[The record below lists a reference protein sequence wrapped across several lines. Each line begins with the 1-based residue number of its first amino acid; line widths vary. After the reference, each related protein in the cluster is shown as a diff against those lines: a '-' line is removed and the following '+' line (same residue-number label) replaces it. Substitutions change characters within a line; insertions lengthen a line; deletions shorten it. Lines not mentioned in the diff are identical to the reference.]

1 LDPNLTPIDLNPERE
16 PLRSLNAA
24 FDSAP
29 ARTARS
35 RGRSVTEKRVEVIIG
50 MDGVLSSPIPA
61 PVRIEPLEGPLDRHT
76 AALTALIERLSHQ
89 VPTVA
94 NNSKVH
100 LLKLATGAESVA
112 LLEYTAGWFTQVD
125 ATPRFD
131 LADVQHLLGSRS
143 ELRFPADPLWFGHIT
158 RSAEHELF
166 CMPISRAE
174 NKTLLLAFV
183 NPPADLIA
191 IGEPLAKVLETV
203 WHTDVP
209 ASPQE
214 AEIHML
220 SAMRQ
225 TFGRLPHALYERC
238 LDLYRE
244 VLESFVIVFQP
255 VIKISPEW
263 ERVGVHSYEA
273 LARRSTEDTR
283 APVAMLK
290 IAHAWGDRFVVVRD
304 QIIVRKALTS
314 YAQAHA
320 TGPWAGD
327 FPKPVSVNVSVRS
340 LLSGLYLDTVR
351 EAIADADLDPANV
364 TLEISEQ
371 DPIEARPGERWPGE
385 PHAYF
390 HQQLVEVAR
399 DIGVS
404 FAVDDFGAGYATVSR
419 MAELP
424 LTQIKVDRTMLHHP
438 QAAAELALVMQ
449 VARDPV
455 ERGATHIGRVVI
467 VEGVDDE
474 SPLTLKEIFDQ
485 KIRHVQGYIT
495 RTPASQRLGTLSDE
509 VRRDI
514 AARVRGDDGEQPSKL
529 DTLRR
534 GA

>member
-1 LDPNLTPIDLNPERE
+1 
-16 PLRSLNAA
+16 
-24 FDSAP
+24 
-29 ARTARS
+29 
-35 RGRSVTEKRVEVIIG
+35 VTDKRFEVIIG
-50 MDGVLSSPIPA
+50 MDGTDAAVPMPA
-61 PVRIEPLEGPLDRHT
+61 PVRIVPLEGPLDRHT
-76 AALTALIERLSHQ
+76 LALTALIERLSHQ
-89 VPTVA
+89 VPAVA
-94 NNSKVH
+94 NTSKVH
-100 LLKLATGAESVA
+100 RLKLATGAESVA

-131 LADVQHLLGSRS
+131 LGDVQHLLGSRS
-143 ELRFPADPLWFGHIT
+143 ELRFPTDPLWFGHVT
-158 RSAEHELF
+158 QAGGHELF
-166 CMPISRAE
+166 CMPISRPE
-174 NKTLLLAFV
+174 DKTLLLAFV

-209 ASPQE
+209 ASAQE
-214 AEIHML
+214 AEIHVL
-220 SAMRQ
+220 SALRQ
-225 TFGRLPHALYERC
+225 TFGRLPTALYERC
-238 LDLYRE
+238 LSLYRD

-255 VIKISPEW
+255 VIKISPDW
-263 ERVGVHSYEA
+263 QKVGVHSYEA
-273 LARRSTEDTR
+273 LARRSIEDTR
-283 APVAMLK
+283 APVSMLK
-290 IAHAWGDRFVVVRD
+290 IAHAWGDRFVIVRD
-304 QIIVRKALTS
+304 QVIVRKALTS
-314 YAQAHA
+314 YAQAHDA
-320 TGPWAGD
+320 GPWAGD

-340 LLSGLYLDTVR
+340 LLSDAYIDTVR
-351 EAIADADLDPANV
+351 ETVAVAELDAANV

-371 DPIEARPGERWPGE
+371 DPIEARAGERWPGE

-390 HQQLVEVAR
+390 HQKLVDVAR

-404 FAVDDFGAGYATVSR
+404 FAVDDFGAGYATISR

-455 ERGATHIGRVVI
+455 ERGTTHIGRVVI

-485 KIRHVQGYIT
+485 KIRHVQGYIA
-495 RTPASQRLGTLSDE
+495 RTPASPELRSLSEE

-514 AARVRGDDGEQPSKL
+514 AARVRGDEEEQPSNL

>member
-1 LDPNLTPIDLNPERE
+1 M
-16 PLRSLNAA
+16 
-24 FDSAP
+24 
-29 ARTARS
+29 
-35 RGRSVTEKRVEVIIG
+35 TEKRLEVIIG
-50 MDGVLSSPIPA
+50 VDGADVGPLIA
-61 PVRIEPLEGPLDRHT
+61 PSVRIVPLEGPLDRHT
-76 AALTALIERLSHQ
+76 EALTGLIDRLSQQ
-89 VPTVA
+89 VPSVA
-94 NNSKVH
+94 NNSKVY

-131 LADVQHLLGSRS
+131 LNEVQHLLGSRS
-143 ELRFPADPLWFGHIT
+143 ELRFPTDPLWFGHVT
-158 RSAEHELF
+158 HALGHELF

-174 NKTLLLAFV
+174 GKTLLLAFV

-214 AEIHML
+214 AEIHVL
-220 SAMRQ
+220 SALRQ
-225 TFGRLPHALYERC
+225 TFGRLPAALYERC
-238 LDLYRE
+238 LALYRE
-244 VLESFVIVFQP
+244 VLESFAVVFQP

-263 ERVGVHSYEA
+263 QRVGVHSYEA
-273 LARRSTEDTR
+273 LARRAPDDTR

-290 IAHAWGDRFVVVRD
+290 IAHAWGDRFVIVRD
-304 QIIVRKALTS
+304 QIIVRKALQS
-314 YAQAHA
+314 YARAHA
-320 TGPWAGD
+320 DGPWRGRFA
-327 FPKPVSVNVSVRS
+327 KPVSVNVSVRS
-340 LLSGLYLDTVR
+340 LLSDEYIETVR
-351 EAIADADLDPANV
+351 DAIATAGLDPAHV

-390 HQQLVEVAR
+390 HQKLVEVAR

-474 SPLTLKEIFDQ
+474 SPLTLKDIFEQ
-485 KIRHVQGYIT
+485 KIRHVQGYIA
-495 RTPASQRLGTLSDE
+495 RTPASPRLSTLSDE

-514 AARVRGDDGEQPSKL
+514 AAQVRGDDDGQPTSL
-529 DTLRR
+529 DLRR

>member
-1 LDPNLTPIDLNPERE
+1 
-16 PLRSLNAA
+16 
-24 FDSAP
+24 
-29 ARTARS
+29 
-35 RGRSVTEKRVEVIIG
+35 VTEKRLEVIIG
-50 MDGVLSSPIPA
+50 VDDADEAPVIPA
-61 PVRIEPLEGPLDRHT
+61 GVRIVPLEGPLDRH
-76 AALTALIERLSHQ
+76 ADALTGLIDRLSQQ

-94 NNSKVH
+94 NNSKVY

-131 LADVQHLLGSRS
+131 LTEVQHLLGSRS
-143 ELRFPADPLWFGHIT
+143 ELRFPSDPLWFGHVT
-158 RSAEHELF
+158 HGLGEELF
-166 CMPISRAE
+166 CMPIDRAE
-174 NKTLLLAFV
+174 GKTLLLAFV

-214 AEIHML
+214 AEIHVL
-220 SAMRQ
+220 SALRQ
-225 TFGRLPHALYERC
+225 TFGRLPGALYERC
-238 LDLYRE
+238 LALYRE
-244 VLESFVIVFQP
+244 VLESFVVVFQP
-255 VIKISPEW
+255 VVKISPEW
-263 ERVGVHSYEA
+263 EKVGVHSYEA
-273 LARRSTEDTR
+273 LARRAPDDTR

-290 IAHAWGDRFVVVRD
+290 IAHAWGDRFVIVRD
-304 QIIVRKALTS
+304 QIIVRKALMS
-314 YAQAHA
+314 YARAHA
-320 TGPWAGD
+320 DGPWRDD

-340 LLSGLYLDTVR
+340 LLSDEYLDTVR
-351 EAIADADLDPANV
+351 VTAAAAGLDPANV

-390 HQQLVEVAR
+390 HQKLVDVAR

-404 FAVDDFGAGYATVSR
+404 FAVDDFGAGYATISR

-438 QAAAELALVMQ
+438 QAAAELAMVMQ
-449 VARDPV
+449 VASDPV
-455 ERGATHIGRVVI
+455 GRGATHIGRVVI

-474 SPLTLKEIFDQ
+474 SPLTLKDIFDQ
-485 KIRHVQGYIT
+485 KIRHVQGYIA
-495 RTPASQRLGTLSDE
+495 RTPATPQLSTLSE
-509 VRRDI
+509 EIRRDI
-514 AARVRGDDGEQPSKL
+514 AAQVRGTDDEQPTSL
-529 DTLRR
+529 DNLRR